1 MSVNGIIDFHTHV
14 FPDDIAERAM
24 RTLVEEGKKKHD
36 VNAYLDGRLTS
47 LLASMDR
54 NGIEKSIV
62 CSIAT
67 KPSQF
72 GPILAWSGKIMSDRV
87 HPFPSLHPDDR
98 DFSDHISI
106 IRDKGFRGI
115 KFHPYYQDFRLD
127 DERLF
132 PLYEKI
138 SERKLIVVMHTG
150 FDLAFERRRLCDPEK
165 IVRVLEK
172 FPDLKM
178 VTTHLGAWEDW
189 DEVEKHIVGR
199 EIYMEI
205 SYALDMLD
213 REKARRIIL
222 NHPKEFVLFGTDS
235 PWTDQ
240 ARTLALLKGLDL
252 GQERE
257 DLILRENALDLLD
270 SV

>member
-1 MSVNGIIDFHTHV
+1 MQGIIDFHTHA
-14 FPDDIAERAM
+14 FPDEIAERAM
-24 RTLVEEGKKKHD
+24 NTLLEEGKKKHD
-36 VNAYLDGRLTS
+36 VNAYLDGRLSS
-47 LLASMDR
+47 LLSSMDH

-72 GPILAWSGKIMSDRV
+72 GPIITWSGKVMSERIL
-87 HPFPSLHPDDR
+87 PFPSVHPDDR
-98 DFSDHISI
+98 DFAARISQ

-115 KFHPYYQDFRLD
+115 KFHPYYQDFSI
-127 DERLF
+127 DEKRLF

-138 SERKLIVVMHTG
+138 CEKNLIVVMHTG
-150 FDLAFERRRLCDPEK
+150 FDLAFERKRICDPK
-165 IVRVLEK
+165 RIVRVLDK

-178 VTTHLGAWEDW
+178 VTTHLGSWEDW

-199 EIYMEI
+199 NIFMEI
-205 SYALDMLD
+205 SYALDILSK
-213 REKARRIIL
+213 EQARRIIL
-222 NHPKEFVLFGTDS
+222 NHPREYVLFGSDS

-240 ARTLALLKGLDL
+240 SRTLGLLKSLEL
-252 GQERE
+252 GKERE
-257 DLILRENALDLLD
+257 DLILRKNAAALLN